1 MIRRLLPITGLFLL
15 MLATGSAQPPF
26 AWWENPVANGLTL
39 SEAQR
44 DKINAIVSEHRERL
58 TQERMEAERAE
69 REFESVI
76 NADTVD
82 WKRGHVAIDQL
93 VKARSVFTE
102 DISRMTL
109 KLRNV
114 LTAEQWRTLQSR
126 NQGRG
131 RGPRPDGRGPRPGGF
146 PPQH

>member
-1 MIRRLLPITGLFLL
+1 MIRRFLPAVGLFLA
-15 MLATGSAQPPF
+15 MLVTGSAQPPF
-26 AWWENPVANGLTL
+26 AWWENPVASGLTL
-39 SEAQR
+39 SDAQR
-44 DKINAIVSEHRERL
+44 DRINAIVSEHRERL

-82 WKRGHVAIDQL
+82 WKRGRLAIEQL

-109 KLRNV
+109 KLRTV

-126 NQGRG
+126 SEGRG
-131 RGPRPDGRGPRPGGF
+131 RGPRPEGRGPRSGGF